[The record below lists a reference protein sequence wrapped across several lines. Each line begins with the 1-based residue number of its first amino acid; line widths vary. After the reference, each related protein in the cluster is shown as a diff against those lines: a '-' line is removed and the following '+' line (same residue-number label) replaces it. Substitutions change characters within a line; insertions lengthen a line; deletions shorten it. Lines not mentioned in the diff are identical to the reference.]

1 MRLYLEYREEW
12 ERLRGAFAAVVGAES
27 DEVAITDNTS
37 RGSNLIVQM
46 IEAPPGSNVVLDDYT
61 YQSSLYPWRLAA
73 KAHVEIRVVRARDH
87 VIDPADF
94 VPLVDERTVALSVT
108 HVSWQT
114 GFRHELAALAR
125 LAHAHG
131 AYLVVDAAQSAGAL
145 ALDARA
151 LGVDFLVCGA
161 LKWLLGLPGVGFLY
175 ARREH
180 VERLAVAQAG
190 YAGVDRPATFGLGD
204 DFAFKPGAS
213 RYELGLP
220 SLPALAACREGI
232 QLLLAVGLERVERH
246 VLELSGYYLEG
257 LARRGLR
264 SYTPPTRPGARESS
278 PCRPTTG
285 LRSPLS
291 CASAASTSG
300 RTPRCPSCARTCTSS
315 TTRPTSTACWT
326 DWTRS
331 PPCAAGRRYRPS
343 APAPCLHAPWHRRRA
358 CPSPAPPPEVALRG
372 LAQLPLFSRK
382 TRERPACGAG
392 FSRSVTSGGFSR

>member
-1 MRLYLEYREEW
+1 VEPVACRAQFPIAARRACFLSGVLSPASVNARAALERWVDLWSCDPMRLYLEYREEW
-12 ERLRGAFAAVVGAES
+12 ERLRVAFAAVVGAES

-114 GFRHELAALAR
+114 GFRHDLAALAR

-131 AYLVVDAAQSAGAL
+131 AYLIVDAAQSAGAL

-204 DFAFKPGAS
+204 DFAFKTGAS

-264 SYTPPTRPGARESS
+264 AYTPA
-278 PCRPTTG
+278 
-285 LRSPLS
+285 
-291 CASAASTSG
+291 
-300 RTPRCPSCARTCTSS
+300 
-315 TTRPTSTACWT
+315 
-326 DWTRS
+326 D
-331 PPCAAGRRYRPS
+331 
-343 APAPCLHAPWHRRRA
+343 PARRA
-358 CPSPAPPPEVALRG
+358 GIVALPTDNGPAIAAFLRERGVDVWAHATLPILRADLHVFNNQADVDRLLDGLDAFAALRG
-372 LAQLPLFSRK
+372 RTALQA
-382 TRERPACGAG
+382 
-392 FSRSVTSGGFSR
+392 